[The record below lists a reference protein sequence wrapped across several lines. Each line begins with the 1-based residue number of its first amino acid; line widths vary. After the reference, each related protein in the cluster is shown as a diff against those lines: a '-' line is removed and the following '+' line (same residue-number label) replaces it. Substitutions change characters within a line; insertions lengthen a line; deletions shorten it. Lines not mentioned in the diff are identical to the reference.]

1 MDVSLFLNTQIAQ
14 ANDHSCAWDFT
25 GTPYVPVYVKLPL
38 GIINM
43 ECELI
48 DPDGLRKQLETLKSI
63 DVDGVMVDTWWG
75 IVEANNPQHYNW
87 KGYKQLFSIVR
98 ELGLRLQVVMS
109 FHESRDD
116 DVCIPLPKW
125 IIEIGKE
132 NPDIYFTDRDGN
144 RNTECLTWGIDE
156 EPVLRGRTAVQV
168 YFEYM
173 QSFRDEFSELF
184 NTRSISKI
192 QIGLGACGELRYPSN
207 PAKRGWKY
215 PGIGEFQCY
224 DKYLRK
230 CLEEAAKA
238 IGLPK
243 WGNPPDGAGSYK
255 SQPMETDFFCYHGEY
270 RTPYGRF
277 FLKWYSQYLID
288 HGDRVLAK
296 AKLAFGDVPISV
308 KLLGMY
314 WWYESASHAPELTA
328 GYYNW
333 ANRDGYAPI
342 VSMLKRHEATL
353 NFACAEH
360 YIVWPTDVDPEG
372 LFWQVDVSMVGMS
385 KSFPVPVL
393 NAAWDANIPVASE
406 NALPCYELS
415 GSNGYNKLLEHAKPR
430 NFPVPRHI
438 SAFNYVGFNQALLEQ
453 VNFREFRRFVKRM
466 HCKSLSL
473 HLISY
478 SNDLVSFKFE

>member
-1 MDVSLFLNTQIAQ
+1 MSPPSPLRRYNNILREQN
-14 ANDHSCAWDFT
+14 AWDFT

-43 ECELI
+43 ECELV
-48 DPDGLRKQLETLKSI
+48 DPDGLRKQLETLKSV

-75 IVEANNPQHYNW
+75 IVEANDPQQYNW

-144 RNTECLTWGIDE
+144 RNIECLTWGIDE

-296 AKLAFGDVPISV
+296 AKLAFGDVPLSV

-353 NFACAEH
+353 NFTCAEH
-360 YIVWPTDVDPEG
+360 YIVWPTDIDPEG
-372 LFWQVDVSMVGMS
+372 LFWQ
-385 KSFPVPVL
+385 VL

-406 NALPCYELS
+406 NALPCYELN

-453 VNFREFRRFVKRM
+453 VNFREFRRFIKRM
-466 HCKSLSL
+466 HGEAVQ
-473 HLISY
+473 Y
-478 SNDLVSFKFE
+478 EDLLN

>member
-1 MDVSLFLNTQIAQ
+1 MSPPSPLRRYNNLLHEQN
-14 ANDHSCAWDFT
+14 AWDFT

-43 ECELI
+43 ECELV

-75 IVEANNPQHYNW
+75 IVEANDPQQYNW

-132 NPDIYFTDRDGN
+132 NPDIYFTDRHGN

-243 WGNPPDGAGSYK
+243 WGNPPEGAGSYN
-255 SQPMETDFFCYHGEY
+255 SQPVETDFFCYHGEY

-296 AKLAFGDVPISV
+296 AKLAFGDVPLSV
-308 KLLGMY
+308 K
-314 WWYESASHAPELTA
+314 
-328 GYYNW
+328 
-333 ANRDGYAPI
+333 
-342 VSMLKRHEATL
+342 
-353 NFACAEH
+353 
-360 YIVWPTDVDPEG
+360 
-372 LFWQVDVSMVGMS
+372 
-385 KSFPVPVL
+385 VL

-406 NALPCYELS
+406 NALPCYELN

-466 HCKSLSL
+466 HGEAVQ
-473 HLISY
+473 Y
-478 SNDLVSFKFE
+478 EDLLN